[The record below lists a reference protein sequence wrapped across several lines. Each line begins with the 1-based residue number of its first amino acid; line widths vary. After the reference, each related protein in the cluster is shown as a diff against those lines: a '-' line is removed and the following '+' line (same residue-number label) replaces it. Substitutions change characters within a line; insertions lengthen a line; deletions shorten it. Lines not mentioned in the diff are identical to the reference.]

1 MLLEPDQIL
10 TEAVVETVIQVL
22 VSLNLKM
29 NNNSKVLA
37 LKYRPQSFDDLIGQ
51 EVVVETITNSIKA
64 NKVPNAYLFTGIRGI
79 GKTTT
84 ARIVAKALN
93 CSNGIENLCKEN
105 LCENCEAITNSSHID
120 VLEMDAASKTG
131 VDDVRD
137 LIEFSRYGPTSAKY
151 KIFII
156 DEVHMLSK
164 QAFNALLKTLEEP
177 PEYLKFIFATT
188 EIKKIPITVVSRCQR
203 FDLSRIKSTEL
214 FEFIKKI
221 KDKENGKVSD
231 DALKLIIKISEGSVR
246 DALSLLDR
254 ALLSLDDNTEL
265 DLNAAQKIFGYFDK
279 SQLIDLFQLILNGEE
294 NKVINIYRKIYDQGV
309 EPKVFIND
317 FLELL
322 YYFKN
327 INSLTLESTNFSL
340 NDEEFTRIKD
350 ISSQVDAEV
359 LILFWQFAISSLE
372 ELDIVSNQHLSIE
385 MFLIRLMHLSSIKS
399 KKTPDLNTDE
409 SLESAAVPKQTD
421 IENVTQA
428 IDQIKNIAQEKKNKP
443 EIETEIKAIDKSL
456 IKSFNDLLDACSEKK
471 EIKLKY
477 ELEKNVN
484 LVKFERNRIE
494 ISFNDNLDKDFVK
507 DLSAKLFEWTS
518 ERWIITFSK
527 SKGEMSVKEKQK
539 NKKEELINEVKNS
552 EIYKTIIEKFPDAEL
567 TDVKLNKKED

>member
-1 MLLEPDQIL
+1 
-10 TEAVVETVIQVL
+10 
-22 VSLNLKM
+22 M

-37 LKYRPQSFDDLIGQ
+37 LKYRPQTFDDLIGQ
-51 EVVVETITNSIKA
+51 EVVAETITNSIKA
-64 NKVPNAYLFTGIRGI
+64 NKIPNAYLFTGIRGI

-93 CSNGIENLCKEN
+93 CSNGIENKCKIK
-105 LCENCEAITNSSHID
+105 CDNCDAITNSNHID

-203 FDLSRIKSTEL
+203 FDLSRIKSSEL
-214 FEFIKKI
+214 LDFIKKI
-221 KDKENGKVSD
+221 KDKENGKISD
-231 DALKLIIKISEGSVR
+231 DALKLIVKISEGSVR

-254 ALLSLDDNTEL
+254 ALLSLDDGKEL
-265 DLNAAQKIFGYFDK
+265 DLNSAQKIFGYFDK
-279 SQLIDLFQLILNGEE
+279 SQLIDLFELILKGEE
-294 NKVINIYRKIYDQGV
+294 TKVINIYRKIYDQGV

-340 NDEEFTRIKD
+340 NDEEFSKIKNLSNQID
-350 ISSQVDAEV
+350 SEV

-372 ELDIVSNQHLSIE
+372 EIDIVSNQHLSIE
-385 MFLIRLMHLSSIKS
+385 MFLIRLMHLSSVKS
-399 KKTPDLNTDE
+399 KNKVEKVEIDLKSENLVKNTETELTPKTINQIKNVAQEEKTKPE
-409 SLESAAVPKQTD
+409 VQTD
-421 IENVTQA
+421 I
-428 IDQIKNIAQEKKNKP
+428 KGEKKININAFEDLI
-443 EIETEIKAIDKSL
+443 EI
-456 IKSFNDLLDACSEKK
+456 CSKKK

-484 LVKFERNRIE
+484 LVKFEKNRIE
-494 ISFNDNLDKDFVK
+494 ISFNESLDKDFVK
-507 DLSAKLFEWTS
+507 DLSTKLFEWTD

-527 SKGEMSVKEKQK
+527 LKGQMSVKDKEKSE
-539 NKKEELINEVKNS
+539 KKQLIDEMKNS
-552 EIYKTIIEKFPDAEL
+552 EIFKSVIDRFPDAEL
-567 TDVKLNKKED
+567 IDVNSNKDGVDND

>member
-1 MLLEPDQIL
+1 
-10 TEAVVETVIQVL
+10 
-22 VSLNLKM
+22 M

-37 LKYRPQSFDDLIGQ
+37 LKYRPQTFDDLIGQ
-51 EVVVETITNSIKA
+51 EVVAETIKNSIKA
-64 NKVPNAYLFTGIRGI
+64 DKIPNAYLFTGIRGI
-79 GKTTT
+79 GKTTI
-84 ARIVAKALN
+84 ARIVAKTLN
-93 CSNGIENLCKEN
+93 CSNGIENKCKVK
-105 LCENCEAITNSSHID
+105 CENCDSIASSDHID

-203 FDLSRIKSTEL
+203 FNLSRIKSSEL

-221 KDKENGKVSD
+221 KDKENGKVTD
-231 DALKLIIKISEGSVR
+231 DALRLIVKISEGSVR

-254 ALLSLDDNTEL
+254 ALLSLDENTEL
-265 DLNAAQKIFGYFDK
+265 DLNSAQKIFGYFDK
-279 SQLIDLFQLILNGEE
+279 SQLIDLFELILKGEE
-294 NKVINIYRKIYDQGV
+294 TKVINIYRKIYDQGV

-340 NDEEFTRIKD
+340 NDEEFSKIKS
-350 ISSQVDAEV
+350 ISNKVESDV
-359 LILFWQFAISSLE
+359 LVLFWQFAISSLE

-385 MFLIRLMHLSSIKS
+385 MFLIRLMHLQSVKS
-399 KKTPDLNTDE
+399 QKKIE
-409 SLESAAVPKQTD
+409 SETEKRATND
-421 IENVTQA
+421 IEENISSNKI
-428 IDQIKNIAQEKKNKP
+428 IDQIKNISQEEKNKP
-443 EIETEIKAIDKSL
+443 QLQTEIKAENKIL
-456 IKSFNDLLDACSEKK
+456 INSFDDLLLICSEKK

-484 LVKFERNRIE
+484 LVKFEKNRIE
-494 ISFNDNLDKDFVK
+494 ISFNDSLDKDFVK
-507 DLSAKLFEWTS
+507 DLSSKLYDWTA

-527 SKGEMSVKEKQK
+527 SKGEMSVKEKQLNNMKLLIDEAKSSEAYK
-539 NKKEELINEVKNS
+539 N
-552 EIYKTIIEKFPDAEL
+552 IIENFPDAEL
-567 TDVKLNKKED
+567 IDVKIKKDEG